1 MLAPLA
7 AIIGGLVMLTWS
19 ADRFVTGAAAT
30 ARALGM
36 SLLLIG
42 LTIVSFGTSAPEILV
57 SAIAAATGAGGLAV
71 GNALGSN
78 IANVGL
84 VLGFT
89 ALIAPVIV
97 PPALFRREFVLLLLA
112 SGLAGVV
119 LFNLRLTF
127 LDAVSLL
134 AFLVLVLWLFVSQ
147 GRKSP
152 ESAEIEHEVA
162 DEVPQMP
169 LRKAIFL
176 LVTGL
181 LLLLVSSRILV
192 WGGTEMA
199 RLLGVSDVVIGLT
212 VVAIGTSL
220 PELAAAVASALKGH
234 HDIAIG
240 TVVGSNLFNLLAVL
254 ALPGLFAEIPL
265 EAITFWR
272 DYMVMASLTVLL
284 FIFSWTPPREPR
296 VGRAEG
302 GVLLVAYV
310 VNLVTV
316 YRMTTFG

>member
-7 AIIGGLVMLTWS
+7 AVIGGLVLLTWS

-57 SAIAAATGAGGLAV
+57 SAIAAMTDAGGLAV

-84 VLGFT
+84 VLGVT

-97 PPALFRREFVLLLLA
+97 PPALFRREFVLLLTA
-112 SGLAGVV
+112 SVLAGAV
-119 LFNLRLTF
+119 LVNLRLTL
-127 LDAVSLL
+127 LDALALL
-134 AFLVLVLWLFVSQ
+134 SFLVLVLWLFVAQ

-162 DEVPQMP
+162 DEVPEMP
-169 LRKAIFL
+169 LRRAIFL
-176 LVTGL
+176 LITGL

-199 RLLGVSDVVIGLT
+199 RLLGVSDVIIGLT

-254 ALPGLFAEIPL
+254 ALPGLFDEIRL

-272 DYMVMASLTVLL
+272 DYLVMLALTVLL
-284 FIFSWTPPREPR
+284 FVFSWTPRSGPR
-296 VGRAEG
+296 VGRTEG
-302 GVLLVAYV
+302 GVFLGAYC
-310 VNLVTV
+310 LYLFTV
-316 YRMTTFG
+316 YRMTTFA